1 MSTDS
6 TAKTRE
12 GDNQDPGTRQQLT
25 ELGLH
30 VLCFHRTK
38 TARPKMNS
46 VFIKSHLY
54 LGRKIR
60 HLCLTLHCSMRVLA
74 TESHIV

>member
-30 VLCFHRTK
+30 VLCLHRTK
-38 TARPKMNS
+38 TARAKNE
-46 VFIKSHLY
+46 
-54 LGRKIR
+54 
-60 HLCLTLHCSMRVLA
+60 LCLYKVSFIPPQKKSDTYA
-74 TESHIV
+74 